1 MDRGVLKGGDREC
14 EVGGVKRSEEVVSG
28 GKRVQSHPAE
38 PISSSQA
45 RVNHEEVVGMEGGEE
60 VAIITAKRPQG
71 PEESVRCKDLRGR
84 CEGIKRCDG
93 EEIAIKISLKGL
105 KGQKSPSD
113 VAGSAY
119 FNQSEWKKGERE

>member
-1 MDRGVLKGGDREC
+1 
-14 EVGGVKRSEEVVSG
+14 
-28 GKRVQSHPAE
+28 
-38 PISSSQA
+38 
-45 RVNHEEVVGMEGGEE
+45 MEGGEE

-105 KGQKSPSD
+105 KGQKSPSE

-119 FNQSEWKKGERE
+119 FNQSEWKKKGKESKDGDRKRTRSWEKKESCRSCQSIVRGRRQEAAARCK